1 MDLQL
6 LTVECTYGGLTANG
20 TSNQFHVLDFHTLK
34 WAKIQTNQAQAK
46 YHHHVRCSTQHGRNG
61 HKYIRA
67 WKRDILGQAREDDST
82 FQFNTDTALW
92 EKNSNGQIYKETGI
106 GGSSISFDR
115 QNKEAIL
122 LGGYKE
128 GTLDELGKLKIKRQG
143 AQRWE
148 KIPIPTSNKPVGP
161 IAFRPQE

>member
-1 MDLQL
+1 MKYR
-6 LTVECTYGGLTANG
+6 TSCRGLTANG

-34 WAKIQTNQAQAK
+34 WAKDSNQPGRRRSTTTTC
-46 YHHHVRCSTQHGRNG
+46 VDSTQHGRNG

-67 WKRDILGQAREDDST
+67 WKRDILDKHDDDST

-92 EKNSNGQIYKETGI
+92 EKISNGQIYKETGI

-128 GTLDELGKLKIKRQG
+128 GTLDELGKLKINAKVPSDGRKFQS
-143 AQRWE
+143 QRA
-148 KIPIPTSNKPVGP
+148 TSLWGQLHS
-161 IAFRPQE
+161 RPQE